1 MQISCQELRCKR
13 GNLRVISI
21 KKKHEEIE
29 KYFRDK
35 EKAFD
40 LEKRNE
46 FQHIGSFKEKAE
58 KECEQVAF
66 KKKKVVAKKIEK
78 LMEEQLADNQNS
90 LVTSTYND

>member
-1 MQISCQELRCKR
+1 LRCKR

-40 LEKRNE
+40 LKKRKE
-46 FQHIGSFKEKAE
+46 FQHIGFLKENVE
-58 KECEQVAF
+58 KKCEQVAF
-66 KKKKVVAKKIEK
+66 KKKKVDAEKIEK
-78 LMEEQLADNQNS
+78 LMKEQLADNQNS
-90 LVTSTYND
+90 LVTSAHND